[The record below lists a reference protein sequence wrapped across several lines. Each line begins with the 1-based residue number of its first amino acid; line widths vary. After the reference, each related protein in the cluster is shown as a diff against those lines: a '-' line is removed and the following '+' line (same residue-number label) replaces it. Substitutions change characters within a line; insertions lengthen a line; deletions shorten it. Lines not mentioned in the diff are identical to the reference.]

1 MLMIRNARVAALLLL
16 FTAAPFLSRP
26 LYAQVQIN
34 RIDWQVSRV
43 EGKVKLPFE
52 PILELKLEPYQKYL
66 NKFRAVVNV
75 GNSSAK
81 PAGGLVLRCALSLH
95 VVHLASAASAGFW
108 AVPFRVE
115 ELRISQI
122 RPGGVYEAKLIHFVL
137 NEQLKK
143 LRNTGFWVDA
153 LKLQVMLDPR
163 QGDDPARTMKE
174 AVINIKKP

>member
-1 MLMIRNARVAALLLL
+1 MTKTAGFALIFLL
-16 FTAAPFLSRP
+16 FTVTP
-26 LYAQVQIN
+26 LLCPPLHAQVQID
-34 RIDWQVSRV
+34 RIDWQVSRA
-43 EGKVKLPFE
+43 EGKEQLSFE

-75 GNSSAK
+75 QNPSAN
-81 PAGGLVLRCALSLH
+81 PVEGLVLRCALSLH
-95 VVHLASAASAGFW
+95 IIKLSDAADAGFW

-122 RPGGVYEAKLIHFVL
+122 QPGGMYEAKLIHFVL

-143 LRNTGFWVDA
+143 LKNTGFWVDA

-163 QGDDPARTMKE
+163 QGDDPARIMKE
-174 AVINIKKP
+174 AAINIKKP